1 MARSD
6 DFRTPKACKDGGFEL
21 LDKNITGK
29 LRSAGKEVVKS
40 VGKAVL
46 SGKFNLTNIS
56 FPIKCMQPT
65 TILQAVASIAGIAPY
80 LLTAAGLQKDPVEK
94 MKLLMTFCIAHLNV
108 VHSFEKPLN
117 PILGETYVAELADG
131 TCVYVE

>member
-1 MARSD
+1 M
-6 DFRTPKACKDGGFEL
+6 
-21 LDKNITGK
+21 
-29 LRSAGKEVVKS
+29 KS